1 MPPQKWTT
9 TFYLVLTPL
18 KNHQREDHGR
28 QHQTKLSSF
37 VSAVLGFKNEKKNLL
52 SSSPMSAMDHIVTP
66 SKVEIGYFKR
76 ERILTKLISAFY
88 SAAVERK
95 KTQRRKNR
103 FFVFFLHRL
112 KFNLSA
118 RLLSALYRF
127 QLSCQL

>member
-18 KNHQREDHGR
+18 KNHQREDHGK

-95 KTQRRKNR
+95 KLNEEKTD
-103 FFVFFLHRL
+103 FSFSF
-112 KFNLSA
+112 
-118 RLLSALYRF
+118 
-127 QLSCQL
+127 CTD